1 MAAGKDEQKPN
12 RTMQGCIARGGSTQ
26 LLVKQ
31 NRNELN
37 GYIKRDFD

>member
-12 RTMQGCIARGGSTQ
+12 RTMQGWIARG
-26 LLVKQ
+26 LLNHSSNK